1 MHFIHKIEDKVS
13 FLVLC
18 PELNIGGLRSTI
30 SSIKSN
36 FPKNDY
42 MCVLGENAN
51 DIDMC
56 EILKI
61 TPVMKGGNTITSL
74 MNNGIKQSKKEWVY
88 IIVAGVMLRPTIFR
102 KYETFLTNE
111 TDIMY
116 QITNKTT
123 WLFPDATINGILIN
137 KKAIKEVGDFPDEEN
152 IVNSKLVWGATALE
166 KGFKFRGLVGVKL

>member
-1 MHFIHKIEDKVS
+1 
-13 FLVLC
+13 
-18 PELNIGGLRSTI
+18 
-30 SSIKSN
+30 
-36 FPKNDY
+36 
-42 MCVLGENAN
+42 
-51 DIDMC
+51 
-56 EILKI
+56 
-61 TPVMKGGNTITSL
+61 MKGGNTITSL